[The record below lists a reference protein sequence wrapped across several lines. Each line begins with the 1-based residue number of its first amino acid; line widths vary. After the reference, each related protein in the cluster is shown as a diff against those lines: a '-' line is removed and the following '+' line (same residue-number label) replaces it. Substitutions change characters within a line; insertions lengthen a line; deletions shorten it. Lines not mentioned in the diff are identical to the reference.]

1 MIFREFWFYILFFAF
16 KYTDEEHVNKNKE
29 WDLLYIVI
37 EVINT
42 KEENDDN
49 R

>member
-1 MIFREFWFYILFFAF
+1 MLFFAY
-16 KYTDEEHVNKNKE
+16 KYTVEKHVNKNKE
-29 WDLLYIVI
+29 WDLLYTVI

-42 KEENDDN
+42 KEENDEN